1 MERFVFVAAVTVAI
15 IFGVFAMFGGPR
27 WHMSWDDD
35 ADARGVAPIVALA
48 AGRAEPQ
55 NYSGESIRL
64 RHVAAFVSVVP
75 EDRTDVSV
83 EIDNPGGA
91 PMPAISSDDN
101 RVIVDGQLRGR
112 IQDCR
117 EDGVELRGYG
127 FVANEQ
133 LPRITIR
140 APRALS
146 IGVSGAGRTEI
157 GETQS
162 LDLDFSG
169 CGAARLATVL
179 GDLNIDLSGSGEV
192 RGAGAQSLDA
202 DVAGSGEIEVGPI
215 ANGADVSI
223 AGSGSVAINGLTGAL
238 DVSGAGS
245 GSLEVRGGEVTVANV
260 DLAGSGDVTI
270 RAPVQRLEASIVGSG
285 DVQVTAAVGEVD
297 AEIAGSGNVTVQSV
311 TGNVRKQIMGSGD
324 VTVGG

>member
-15 IFGVFAMFGGPR
+15 IFGVFAMFGGPN
-27 WHMSWDDD
+27 WHVDWDDE
-35 ADARGVAPIVALA
+35 ADARVVAPVMALA
-48 AGRAEPQ
+48 AGRVDPQ
-55 NYSGESIRL
+55 NYTGESIRL
-64 RHVAAFVSVVP
+64 RHVAAFISVIP
-75 EDRTDVSV
+75 EERTDVSV

-91 PMPAISSDDN
+91 PMPTISSDEG

-112 IQDCR
+112 IENCR

-146 IGVSGAGRTEI
+146 IGVSGAGRAEI
-157 GETQS
+157 GETES

-169 CGAARLATVL
+169 CGNAQLAEVA
-179 GDLNIDLSGSGEV
+179 GDLTIDLSGSGEV
-192 RGAGAQSLDA
+192 RGVGAQSLDA
-202 DVAGSGEIEVGPI
+202 DVAGSGEIEVGPV

-245 GSLEVRGGEVTVANV
+245 GALEVRGGDVTVATI
-260 DLAGSGDVTI
+260 DLAGSGDVAI

-285 DVQVTAAVGEVD
+285 DVAVPAVVGEID

>member
-1 MERFVFVAAVTVAI
+1 MERFVFVTAVTVAI
-15 IFGVFAMFGGPR
+15 IFGVFAMFGGVH
-27 WHMSWDDD
+27 WNMDWDE
-35 ADARGVAPIVALA
+35 ADAHGVAPVVALA

-55 NYSGESIRL
+55 TYAGSEVRL
-64 RHVAAFVSVVP
+64 RHVAAFISVVP

-91 PMPAISSDDN
+91 PMPAISLDEED
-101 RVIVDGQLRGR
+101 VVVDGQLRGR
-112 IQDCR
+112 IENCR
-117 EDGVELRGYG
+117 DDGVELRGYG
-127 FVANEQ
+127 FVANDQ

-140 APRALS
+140 TPRTLV

-157 GETQS
+157 GETQA
-162 LDLDFSG
+162 LDADFSG
-169 CGAARLATVL
+169 CGTATLAAVA
-179 GDLNIDLSGSGEV
+179 GDLRVELSGSGEV
-192 RGAGAQSLDA
+192 RGAGAQTLDA
-202 DVAGSGEIEVGPI
+202 EIAGSGEIEVGPV

-223 AGSGSVAINGLTGAL
+223 AGSGSVAINGLTGPL
-238 DVSGAGS
+238 ESSGAGS
-245 GSLEVRGGEVTVANV
+245 GSIEVRGGSITTATV

-270 RAPVQRLEASIVGSG
+270 SAPVQRLEASIVGSG
-285 DVQVTAAVGEVD
+285 DVDVNAAVGEVD

>member
-1 MERFVFVAAVTVAI
+1 MERFVFVAAVTFAI
-15 IFGVFAMFGGPR
+15 IFGVFAMFGGVH
-27 WHMSWDDD
+27 WNMDWDDE
-35 ADARGVAPIVALA
+35 ADARGVAPIMALA
-48 AGRAEPQ
+48 AGRADPQ
-55 NYSGESIRL
+55 SYSGESIRL
-64 RHVAAFVSVVP
+64 RHVAAFVSVIT

-91 PMPAISSDDN
+91 PMPSISSDDG

-112 IQDCR
+112 IEDCR

-140 APRALS
+140 APRALT

-169 CGAARLATVL
+169 CGVAQLAAVS

-192 RGAGAQSLDA
+192 RGAGALSLEA
-202 DVAGSGEIEVGPI
+202 DVAGSGEVEIGPI

-223 AGSGSVAINGLTGAL
+223 AGSGTVAINGLTGPL

-245 GSLEVRGGEVTVANV
+245 GAVEVRGGDVTVATV
-260 DLAGSGDVTI
+260 DLAGSGNVVI
-270 RAPVQRLEASIVGSG
+270 SAPVQSLEASIVGSG
-285 DVQVTAAVGEVD
+285 DVDVNAVVGEID